1 MDYLIDDIDRAILTC
16 LTEDARQSLKVL
28 SARVGLTSP
37 STAERVKRLEE
48 RGVIEG
54 YGARINL
61 AALDYQLQA
70 LVRVRPMPGM
80 LQKVDKMIQ
89 ALPECIEC
97 DKVTGEDCFVMR
109 LVVRSI
115 EQLDALLD
123 NIAEYAQCNTSIVK
137 STPVKRRLPPI

>member
-89 ALPECIEC
+89 VLPECIEC

>member
-123 NIAEYAQCNTSIVK
+123 SIAEYAQCNTSIVK